1 MTDDE
6 MRTRRSWP
14 VSATP
19 YRPTGWPAVRCDA
32 PADDPGHDRLQRFHG
47 GLHRVRTGVLV
58 GVPMRYLSTIAVVG
72 LLIGITIGA
81 VGQHY
86 GLDRAELLT
95 ALLAGGVLAIAV
107 RRTKGRPR

>member
-1 MTDDE
+1 
-6 MRTRRSWP
+6 
-14 VSATP
+14 
-19 YRPTGWPAVRCDA
+19 
-32 PADDPGHDRLQRFHG
+32 
-47 GLHRVRTGVLV
+47 
-58 GVPMRYLSTIAVVG
+58 MRYLSTIAVVG